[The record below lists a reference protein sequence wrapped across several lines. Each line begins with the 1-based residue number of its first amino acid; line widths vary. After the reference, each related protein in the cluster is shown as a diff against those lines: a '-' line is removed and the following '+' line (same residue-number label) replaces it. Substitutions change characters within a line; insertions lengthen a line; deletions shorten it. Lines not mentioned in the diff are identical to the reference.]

1 MTRPDGSL
9 RAVLG
14 TMGGDAQPQIL
25 VQLLARLL
33 RHGEEPG
40 DAVDA
45 GRWVLDGPGSRRV
58 RHAEAIVVEAH
69 ASAAWDE
76 GLRARGHTVERRA
89 DPLDHTFGH
98 AQVIDVDG
106 DAGVLTGA
114 ADPRAVIG
122 AASGY

>member
-1 MTRPDGSL
+1 
-9 RAVLG
+9 
-14 TMGGDAQPQIL
+14 MGGDAQPQIL

-33 RHGEEPG
+33 HHGMEPG

-45 GRWVLDGPGSRRV
+45 GRWVLSEITGRGGRRS
-58 RHAEAIVVEAH
+58 EAIVVEAH

-89 DPLDHTFGH
+89 GPLDHAFGH

-106 DAGVLTGA
+106 YDGVLNGA
-114 ADPRAVIG
+114 SDARALIG